1 MRRALAL
8 LTRLGQFAHSIPTVG
23 YVFALS
29 VTVVSAGA
37 WWHAHAVDTAF
48 ERGRQDV
55 ISQAKLDSAVL
66 EFAIA
71 AQVMARS
78 RTDTVVRFITRQTA
92 RVDSAAIAASVL
104 ARRVPVA
111 LDSVPEVR
119 ALKAAV
125 FRTEYTVRALT
136 DSIPKL
142 LQSIDTERAT
152 ARMTQDILGAELTAA
167 KIIIVAKNDTIAA
180 LQKRPT
186 WGTVGKVS
194 AGVVVVV
201 EIGRAIVQAVRK

>member
-1 MRRALAL
+1 MRRTLAL

-37 WWHAHAVDTAF
+37 WWHGRAVDAMF

-55 ISQAKLDSAVL
+55 IRAAKMDSTIL

-71 AQVMARS
+71 AQVLARS
-78 RTDTVVRFITRQTA
+78 RTDTVIRYITQQAA
-92 RVDSAAIAASVL
+92 RVDSEAIAAAAL
-104 ARRVPVA
+104 ARQVPV
-111 LDSVPEVR
+111 LYDSVPEVR

-125 FRTEYTVRALT
+125 FRMEVTVHALT

-142 LQSIDTERAT
+142 LQTIDSERAT
-152 ARMTQDILGAELTAA
+152 ARMTQDVLSAELTAA
-167 KIIIVAKNDTIAA
+167 KIIIVAKSDSIAE
-180 LQKRPT
+180 LEKRPT
-186 WGTVGKVS
+186 WGTVGKIS
-194 AGVVVVV
+194 TGVVVVV
-201 EIGRAIVQAVRK
+201 EIGRAIVKAVKK